1 MNLSG
6 KTILITGGTG
16 SFGKKFTEI
25 VLKKYNPKKLIILS
39 RDEYKQSEM
48 AKLFS
53 EDKYP
58 SIRYFLGDV
67 RDKYRLIRAFE
78 GVDYVIHTAAL
89 KQVPA
94 LEYNPMEAVKTNV
107 LGADNIIHSAID
119 AGVKKVISLSTDKAV
134 NPVNLYG
141 ATKLV
146 AEKVLIAANAYA
158 GGKVKFSIVRYGN
171 VVGSRGSVVPLFLNL
186 KKKGIKEY
194 PITDVKMTRFWITLK
209 QGVEFVLK
217 ALEESEGGEIFI
229 PKIPSM
235 KVIDLAK
242 ALKPDCEMKLIG
254 IRPGEKINEVMI
266 SEEEARNT
274 KFYNGTYIILP
285 QFFESKDLHEKYKKY
300 PFVPEGFIY
309 CSNKNNMW
317 LTLDELKDM
326 VKNIE

>member
-1 MNLSG
+1 MDLSG
-6 KTILITGGTG
+6 KSILITGGTG

-25 VLKKYNPKKLIILS
+25 VLKKYRPKKLIIFS
-39 RDEYKQSEM
+39 RDEYKQNEM
-48 AKLFS
+48 EKIFS
-53 EDKYP
+53 VDKYP

-107 LGADNIIHSAID
+107 LGADNIIHAAIE
-119 AGVKKVISLSTDKAV
+119 ARVKKVIGLSTDKAV
-134 NPVNLYG
+134 NPINLYG

-146 AEKVLIAANAYA
+146 AEKVFIAANAYA

-186 KKKGIKEY
+186 KKRGIKEY

-209 QGVEFVLK
+209 QAVEFVIK
-217 ALEESEGGEIFI
+217 ALEESEGGEIFV

-242 ALKPDCEMKLIG
+242 ALEPDCKIKLIG
-254 IRPGEKINEVMI
+254 IRHGEKINEIMI

-274 KFYNGTYIILP
+274 KYFNGAYVILP
-285 QFFESKDLHEKYKKY
+285 QFFESKDLYEKYKKY
-300 PFVPEGFIY
+300 SFVPEGFIY
-309 CSNKNNMW
+309 RSDKNDIW

-326 VKNIE
+326 VKNI